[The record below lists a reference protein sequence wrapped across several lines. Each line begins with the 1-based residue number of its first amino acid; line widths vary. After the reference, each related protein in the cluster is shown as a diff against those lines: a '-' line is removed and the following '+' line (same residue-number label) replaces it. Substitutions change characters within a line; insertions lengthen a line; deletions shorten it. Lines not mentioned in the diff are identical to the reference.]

1 MNSSSLQQPQ
11 NFDLDWV
18 QGLARDAGRMALQHF
33 GRTTN
38 TIKPDRT
45 IVTEADRAIEV
56 FLVEQLSQRY
66 PEDGVLGEE
75 GASTRREAKRQWVL
89 DPVDGTAVFAA
100 GYPSWCVSIGL
111 LEDGVPLAGVVY
123 LPVSDDMFAVDL
135 TGPATLNGKAIQVM
149 PHEPFDNN
157 SGMLCS
163 GDIHNRW
170 EIDFPGK
177 VRALG
182 SLAIHMCYVAN
193 GSSVASVNSYCSLWD
208 VAAALPILQRAGG
221 TTTLL
226 DGSPLPFAAALNGSK
241 FPQPIVSAPLAYLDD
256 IRSRLRFVTAQ
267 G

>member
-1 MNSSSLQQPQ
+1 MNSSSSHQPS

-18 QGLARDAGRMALQHF
+18 QNLAREAGRIALLHF

-38 TIKPDRT
+38 TIKPDKT
-45 IVTEADRAIEV
+45 IVTEADKAIEA
-56 FLVEQLSQRY
+56 FLLEQLSQQY
-66 PEDGVLGEE
+66 PNDGVLGEE
-75 GASTRREAKRQWVL
+75 GTSTRRQAKRQWVL

-100 GYPSWCVSIGL
+100 GYPSWCISIGM
-111 LEDGVPLAGVVY
+111 LEDGIPRAGVVF

-135 TGPATLNGKAIQVM
+135 TGPATLNGETIQVM
-149 PHEPFDNN
+149 PLEPFDNN

-163 GDIHNRW
+163 GDIHSRW

-193 GSSVASVNSYCSLWD
+193 GSSVASINSFSSLWD
-208 VAAALPILQRAGG
+208 VAAALPILERAGG

-226 DGSPLPFAAALNGSK
+226 DGSPLPFAAALAGSK

-256 IRSRLRFVTAQ
+256 IRSRLRFKPAE
-267 G
+267 